1 MSCQFKTIAR
11 IVDVDLLRKYLFYP
25 NEETLG
31 SNESNV
37 DPWDWSTKD
46 INVTHKND
54 VEWINQCLIALSPT
68 GEILVFAH
76 KHAMV
81 ILVSKWDSQGENSI
95 KTKYVIN
102 WNGKPQHNESEEITA
117 VICLPLVSKSRVA
130 AHGCHDWTCIAVG
143 YSSGFVRFYTETG
156 DLLFSE
162 SLHKSAVTG
171 LKCQSCLPPH
181 LAAGCEQNEELHVLH
196 KNVVCCVRGFSLFT
210 NLRERRNQLAWAQ
223 ANRSDESGMPSTM
236 PLSVRKFVLP
246 EQGTVNDSCIAPVQC
261 PSSFSHLATASICG
275 GYHAGYRPMPPK
287 SSLVLATG
295 ASPFVGFHS
304 ALEGS
309 SAPDIADVA
318 KAVATKLKSAIGQ
331 AVPGWL
337 LGGKKS
343 ATPPKSSKENL
354 SAEPAEPMVCR
365 FGLCD
370 LWRQGERIVM
380 SPNRK
385 LCVASDSLGRVILID
400 ISSGIALR
408 MWKGY
413 RDAECGWVIC
423 TEESRTKRKRTA
435 QFLLIYSPKKG
446 IIEVWAMQQ
455 GPRIATFPVS
465 KNGRLLYVGHNLLG
479 FNSTETRFSSEAS
492 SQSNT
497 TSTQYIFIDHT
508 GELKEIAVPFHCA
521 LSDRNS
527 KRARDVLIYKKLKS
541 TLRQEGGMSEVC
553 AICKEFQTNKMKL
566 QSLDLLSASKFI
578 SANTL
583 KEVLA
588 TYSQA
593 LPKSVTDETGESEEK
608 GEESLDPGGKLLV
621 QKIEMLEQLVTFY
634 QFLSRLRQKPPDYNT
649 VVTSTDDAF
658 KEELCNKIKAS
669 QEEIDKVIGL
679 IREENEPCRVKF
691 EDNNRTL
698 STFLSGFHGNGSSDK
713 IKISKGLASEELFAI
728 SELVCQGCL
737 DGNCSLDEWQ
747 NAACESR
754 ISPDDLM
761 RLAMNFWLSRK
772 VTQSIVREMIRFS
785 NIVKSVCTISGKS
798 SQESSWWNTV
808 RSSLKDCENPLS
820 SLTAALICRSV
831 VLSEEYMSGS
841 SDGGFDEEGNKEE
854 ATSSTDMEWEN
865 VSQETCQW
873 SQIIE
878 QLEEIALLQS
888 VLSHKIVP
896 DEVYPSQSTY
906 ENPSISLGLVLTRG
920 KGYIPEVVAKWIS
933 GAGLE
938 PALLLDS
945 ACLKSSE
952 TTGPDSSRVSPPSVS
967 SLGVTQGVAETVQDS
982 VEAQPLSEK
991 QTFII
996 DELTKLR
1003 ECFPY
1008 SLSSDSLLANV
1019 CWEYVLAWNRDADS
1033 LTTLLAAINCLKVIP
1048 NPHLQQGM
1056 CSLIWSMHM
1065 KTRFEA
1071 ALKLINR
1078 VGKVP
1083 KERLCRQDVGISDFQ
1098 MSDFFK
1104 FCSDFLEIFMMS
1116 NVMSEE
1122 TEKIDQ
1128 RTETLWDACAPVPSL
1143 TQLAL
1148 SQPPAN
1154 YALLQLLSQAARA
1167 MILLALFNIKAQ
1179 GCPLVAFFNSSEQS
1193 ALFSDVWSNPQLP
1206 GHFHDP
1212 KLTKSRT
1219 QFLLKAI
1226 SSATGTI
1233 LTHKQQQW
1241 ETKQAAQ
1248 WTSDCFQL
1256 AYEWSVPV
1264 DQLRRQQV
1272 CQLYVRGFDRLAEEV
1287 VTSVNDSSLLGSQ
1300 LLVIAGQRLNK
1311 SLATSGK
1318 DIQQKIADLST
1329 SLSKWLGELS
1339 DGPVENVPL
1348 SETLQLASVV
1358 LSLLPEDHPDRNLAR
1373 QLADSLQYLTDSG
1386 VANKAKSNSSTTNTD
1401 GAIL

>member
-11 IVDVDLLRKYLFYP
+11 VIDVDKLRKYIFHS
-25 NEETLG
+25 NEELLDST
-31 SNESNV
+31 NRDA
-37 DPWDWSTKD
+37 DPWNWSVKDSDRTKLDLERD
-46 INVTHKND
+46 IRWVNECH
-54 VEWINQCLIALSPT
+54 IALSPT
-68 GEILVFAH
+68 GEILVLAH
-76 KHAMV
+76 KHSMV
-81 ILVSKWDSQGENSI
+81 ILVSKWDSQGEGSI
-95 KTKYVIN
+95 KTKYIIN
-102 WNGKPQHNESEEITA
+102 WNGRPKHDESEEITA

-156 DLLFSE
+156 DLLFCE
-162 SLHKSAVTG
+162 VLHKSAVTG

-196 KNVVCCVRGFSLFT
+196 KNVICCVRGFSLFT
-210 NLRERRNQLAWAQ
+210 NLRERRNQLAFGKAQ
-223 ANRSDESGMPSTM
+223 AHSLSDESVVTM
-236 PLSVRKFVLP
+236 PLSVRKLVLP
-246 EQGTVNDSCIAPVQC
+246 EQGAVNDACVAPVQC
-261 PSSFSHLATASICG
+261 PCSFTHLATASVCG
-275 GYHAGYRPMPPK
+275 GFTAGYRPMPPK
-287 SSLVLATG
+287 SSLVLAAG

-337 LGGKKS
+337 LGGKKT

-354 SAEPAEPMVCR
+354 AAEPAEPMVCR

-385 LCVASDSLGRVILID
+385 LCAVSDSLGRVILVD
-400 ISSGIALR
+400 ISSGTALR

-423 TEESRTKRKRTA
+423 SEESRAKRKRTA

-479 FNSTETRFSSEAS
+479 FNSSDTRYSSESS
-492 SQSNT
+492 SQLHSI
-497 TSTQYIFIDHT
+497 SSQYIFIDHT

-541 TLRQEGGMSEVC
+541 TLRQEGGMSEVG
-553 AICKEFQTNKMKL
+553 AICREFQTNKMKI
-566 QSLDLLSASKFI
+566 QSLDLLCTSKYM

-583 KEVLA
+583 KEILA
-588 TYSQA
+588 TYSLA
-593 LPKSVTDETGESEEK
+593 LPKTVVDDAGDGEEK
-608 GEESLDPGGKLLV
+608 GEESLDPGGNLLV
-621 QKIEMLEQLVTFY
+621 QKIEMLDHLATFY

-649 VVTSTDDAF
+649 AVTSTDDAF

-669 QEEIDKVIGL
+669 REEIDKVIGL
-679 IREENEPCRVKF
+679 IREENEPNYK
-691 EDNNRTL
+691 
-698 STFLSGFHGNGSSDK
+698 SHGSHVSS
-713 IKISKGLASEELFAI
+713 LNLFPCAG
-728 SELVCQGCL
+728 ELVCQGCL
-737 DGNCSLDEWQ
+737 DGNCGVNEWQ
-747 NAACESR
+747 NAACESS
-754 ISPDDLM
+754 ISADDLM
-761 RLAMNFWLSRK
+761 RLAINLWLSRK
-772 VTQSIVREMIRFS
+772 VTPTIVREMIPFS
-785 NIVKSVCTISGKS
+785 SIIKSICIISGKA
-798 SQESSWWNTV
+798 SQESSWWNNV
-808 RSSLKDCENPLS
+808 RSSLKECENPLS

-831 VLSEEYMSGS
+831 VASEEVMSAS
-841 SDGGFDEEGNKEE
+841 SDGDYDEEGNKEA

-865 VSQETCQW
+865 VSEESCQW
-873 SQIIE
+873 SQIIL
-878 QLEEIALLQS
+878 QLEEISLLQS
-888 VLSHKIVP
+888 VLSHNIAL
-896 DEVYPSQSTY
+896 DEGNSSQSTY
-906 ENPSISLGLVLTRG
+906 ENPIISLGLVLTKG

-933 GAGLE
+933 GAGLD

-945 ACLKSSE
+945 ACLKSTLPAESSE
-952 TTGPDSSRVSPPSVS
+952 AQASVSP
-967 SLGVTQGVAETVQDS
+967 LGVTQGVAETVHHC
-982 VEAQPLSEK
+982 VEAQPLSQK
-991 QTFII
+991 QTLII
-996 DELTKLR
+996 DELTRLR

-1019 CWEYVLAWNRDADS
+1019 CWEYVLAWNRDVDS

-1048 NPHLQQGM
+1048 NPHIQQGM
-1056 CSLIWSMHM
+1056 CSLIWSMHL

-1071 ALKLINR
+1071 ALKLINK

-1104 FCSDFLEIFMMS
+1104 SCADFLEIFMMS
-1116 NVMSEE
+1116 NVRSEE
-1122 TEKIDQ
+1122 TEKTVQ
-1128 RTETLWDACAPVPSL
+1128 RSETLWDACAPVMSL
-1143 TQLAL
+1143 TALAL

-1167 MILLALFNIKAQ
+1167 TILLALFNIKAH

-1193 ALFSDVWSNPQLP
+1193 ALFADVCTSPQLP
-1206 GHFHDP
+1206 SHFHDP

-1256 AYEWSVPV
+1256 AYEWGVPV

-1287 VTSVNDSSLLGSQ
+1287 VASVNDSSLLGSQ

-1318 DIQQKIADLST
+1318 DIKQKIADLST
-1329 SLSKWLGELS
+1329 TLSKWLGELS

-1348 SETLQLASVV
+1348 AEILQLADTV
-1358 LSLLPEDHPDRNLAR
+1358 LTLLPEDHPDCNLAS
-1373 QLADSLQYLTDSG
+1373 QLVQSLQYLTKSDDSNPKPS
-1386 VANKAKSNSSTTNTD
+1386 ATKS
-1401 GAIL
+1401 GRAIL